1 MTGAPFRIKRH
12 PREALVVHIN
22 SNYQLPHPICAHNM
36 KCHQTMRF
44 LGRALRTKE
53 TWSADVES
61 YSTHPR
67 SFDCLS
73 LSEGGAQNSQ
83 ERKKN
88 WKTSFRE
95 RKRWLSSDSRKLNM
109 IEDRI
114 ADLISQASK
123 TALFNIYHACTVTY
137 HLFPSR
143 TNNTIEPDLIRV
155 LPVEMTVA
163 AAQHR
168 REVLQVRWSDEHR
181 GVAAMGR
188 CFQSRGLI

>member
-67 SFDCLS
+67 SPDCGVHERQRQHTS
-73 LSEGGAQNSQ
+73 LA
-83 ERKKN
+83 ER
-88 WKTSFRE
+88 
-95 RKRWLSSDSRKLNM
+95 
-109 IEDRI
+109 I
-114 ADLISQASK
+114 LID
-123 TALFNIYHACTVTY
+123 
-137 HLFPSR
+137 P
-143 TNNTIEPDLIRV
+143 
-155 LPVEMTVA
+155 
-163 AAQHR
+163 
-168 REVLQVRWSDEHR
+168 
-181 GVAAMGR
+181 
-188 CFQSRGLI
+188 